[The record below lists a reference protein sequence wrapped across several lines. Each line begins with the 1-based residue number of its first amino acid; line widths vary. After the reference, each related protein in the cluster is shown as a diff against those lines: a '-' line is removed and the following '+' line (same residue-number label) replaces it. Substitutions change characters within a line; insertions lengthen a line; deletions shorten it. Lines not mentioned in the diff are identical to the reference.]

1 MASKRRKPRP
11 RRPPPAASAAS
22 SPPQPAK
29 AAAGARTSRLNRG
42 APRRPIEDERPPAP
56 WGSFPLV
63 ELVVLVALLML
74 VAAFF
79 TGGSRSTAL
88 LATGLALGSLAG
100 LELSIRE
107 HFGGYRSHTALLAGA
122 AGVATLALLFYVV
135 PDLLP
140 PVGRLV
146 VAGVVAGLAALRAR
160 PRVSGPI
167 RTPRQAALSGPRR
180 ARVAKCLP

>member
-1 MASKRRKPRP
+1 MARKRRKPRP
-11 RRPPPAASAAS
+11 RRPPTEASAAS
-22 SPPQPAK
+22 PPQQPAK
-29 AAAGARTSRLNRG
+29 AAPGPSGRRG
-42 APRRPIEDERPPAP
+42 SATPRRPIEDERPPAP

-74 VAAFF
+74 VAAFV

-100 LELSIRE
+100 LELSVRE
-107 HFGGYRSHTALLAGA
+107 HFGGYRSHTVLLAGA

-146 VAGVVAGLAALRAR
+146 VAGVVAGLAAFGLARAFRAR
-160 PRVSGPI
+160 SG
-167 RTPRQAALSGPRR
+167 RLVKLR
-180 ARVAKCLP
+180 